1 MNTSKLADSFVVQ
14 CEVCGAACRDGSL
27 HFQHGCHCTRCG
39 THFDETFKMTH
50 RILNHLPA
58 HTFYPR
64 EELVCVDI
72 ESVFHKWRLRIVAS
86 LPDGYSAEARN
97 ASGKLVKRDIYT
109 RKFLPDAFLTRGW
122 RLVKTDPDTIAWR
135 ANREG
140 MIYQAHEEV
149 RIARYS
155 RSGAEHQ
162 RSLANRGLIPP
173 LAAAFV
179 KAPPFTTEMPDQK
192 IPEVPGMTSELTALV

>member
-1 MNTSKLADSFVVQ
+1 MSILKPNNLQ
-14 CEVCGAACRDGSL
+14 CPRCGHNLVAIVGTNMGICQRCHT
-27 HFQHGCHCTRCG
+27 HFQAPVYGEARLT
-39 THFDETFKMTH
+39 
-50 RILNHLPA
+50 LPA

-64 EELVCVDI
+64 EELVCVDV
-72 ESVFHKWRLRIVAS
+72 ESVFHKWRLKIVAS
-86 LPDGYSAEARN
+86 LPDGYGVEARN
-97 ASGKLVKRDIYT
+97 AKGKLVKRDIYT

-122 RLVKTDPDTIAWR
+122 GLVKTDPDTIAWR

-140 MIYQAHEEV
+140 MIYQAHEGV

-162 RSLANRGLIPP
+162 MSLANRGLIPP
-173 LAAAFV
+173 LTAAFV
-179 KAPPFTTEMPDQK
+179 KVPPFTTEMPDRK